1 MTRRLLL
8 VAVCAGLA
16 FTTMAGQT
24 RPDYP
29 FTPVPFTRV
38 HLSDVFWAPRIETNR
53 TASIPAAFEQCEL
66 TGRVDLFVRAAKA
79 LRGEAL
85 ENTNP
90 PGYPFDDTDVYK
102 VIEGASYALS
112 VTPDPKLD
120 AYVDGLIAKIAA
132 AQEPDGYLYTTRTI
146 NPKQPHR
153 WAGPDRWVL
162 ERDDSHEL
170 YNLGHMIE
178 AAVAHHLATGKKT
191 FLNVA
196 TRAADL
202 LVKTFGP
209 GRRSTWPGHQITEM
223 ALVRLYRV
231 TGNEEYLKLSKFLLD
246 ERGPGPDPKN
256 PTGFPGGERANP
268 RGLAYNQAQEK
279 VVDQDEPVGHAVRAT
294 YMYSGMTDVAALT
307 GDEKLRAAS
316 RRIWDYLIKSKLYI
330 TGGIGASGSGEAFG
344 KPYELPNM
352 TAYNET
358 CASVGMDFW
367 AHRLFL
373 LEGDAQYI
381 DVMERTLYNG
391 LISGVSLD
399 GKTFFYPNPLESI
412 GQHARSPWFGVA
424 CCPGNITRFM
434 ASVPG
439 YMYALRPAT
448 LRQAQGRPE
457 QGREATGAGQADA
470 LYVNLF
476 AAGTAEI
483 DLAGAKVRV
492 TQETR
497 YPWDGRVKMTLTP
510 DRATRF
516 TMNVRIPGWTRDEPV
531 PSDLY
536 RFLDTRKA
544 SATIAVNGRP
554 VPMTLDKGYVAIA
567 RTWRPGDVVELDLPM
582 PVRRVA
588 AHSNVEADR
597 DRVALQ
603 RGPIVYAAEWPDN
616 PNGRVRNIVLP
627 DSSALAAEFRPDLLN
642 GVTVITGRAFGLSH
656 NEDGTVKKAE
666 QPFMAIPYATWA
678 NRGRGQMAVWLA
690 RADSAARPT
699 PYPTL
704 ATTSTIEASP
714 VRGRGKNPRNM
725 IDGEEPA
732 SSADP
737 TSYFDWWP
745 VQGWSA
751 ACDQPAG
758 GQGQRRQC
766 SKGEWI
772 EMTFKAAATVSQTD
786 IYWFDDTGRG
796 GVRVPASWKLSY
808 KDGDEWKP
816 VETTGPFGVARDGW
830 NGLTFKPVETS
841 ALRLEVV
848 MQPGFSAGVQE
859 WKIKESKK

>member
-1 MTRRLLL
+1 MRPTIPLLCSLL
-8 VAVCAGLA
+8 VALAASAGH
-16 FTTMAGQT
+16 TQPRSG

-29 FTPVPFTRV
+29 VQPVPFTRV
-38 HLSDVFWAPRIETNR
+38 HLADVFWAPRIETNR
-53 TASIPAAFEQCEL
+53 TASIPAAFQQCEA

-79 LRGEAL
+79 LRGETL

-112 VTPDPKLD
+112 VTPDPRLD

-153 WAGPDRWVL
+153 WAGPERWVL

-191 FLNVA
+191 FLDVA
-196 TRAADL
+196 IKAADL
-202 LVKTFGP
+202 LVRTFGP
-209 GRRSTWPGHQITEM
+209 GKRSTWPGHQITEM

-231 TGNEEYLKLSKFLLD
+231 TGNEQYLTLSKFLLD
-246 ERGPGPDPKN
+246 ERGPGPDAAN
-256 PTGFPGGERANP
+256 PTAFPGGERANP
-268 RGLAYNQAQEK
+268 RGLAYNQAQTK
-279 VVDQDEPVGHAVRAT
+279 VVEQSEPVGHAVRAT

-307 GDEKLRAAS
+307 GDAKMRAAVK
-316 RRIWDYLIKSKLYI
+316 RIWDHLVTSKLYI

-344 KPYELPNM
+344 RPYELPNM

-358 CASVGMDFW
+358 CASVGMDYW

-399 GKTFFYPNPLESI
+399 GRTFFYPNPLESI

-439 YMYALRPAT
+439 YIYAQRD
-448 LRQAQGRPE
+448 GV
-457 QGREATGAGQADA
+457 

-476 AAGTAEI
+476 AAGSADV
-483 DLAGAKVRV
+483 DLAGGAVKV
-492 TQETR
+492 TQATR
-497 YPWDGRVKMTLTP
+497 YPWDGAVKLTLSP
-510 DRATRF
+510 ARPRRF
-516 TMNVRIPGWTRDEPV
+516 TVNVRIPGWARNEPV
-531 PSDLY
+531 PTDLY
-536 RFLDTRKA
+536 RFLDTNA
-544 SATIAVNGRP
+544 EAATIKVNGRP
-554 VPMTLDKGYVAIA
+554 VAMKLDKGYVAIA
-567 RTWRPGDVVELDLPM
+567 RTWRAGDAIDVHLPM
-582 PVRRVA
+582 PVRRVV
-588 AHSNVEADR
+588 AHPNVEADR

-616 PNGRVRNIVLP
+616 PDGKVRNIVLP
-627 DSSALAAEFRPDLLN
+627 DANALAAEFRPDLLN
-642 GVTVITGRAFGLSH
+642 GVAVIKGRALGLARD
-656 NEDGTVKKAE
+656 EKDAVRKTE

-690 RADSAARPT
+690 RTESAARPT

-704 ATTSTIEASP
+704 ATTSSIATSP
-714 VRGRGKNPRNM
+714 MPSGRGKNPRNM

-732 SSADP
+732 SSADS

-745 VQGWSA
+745 VQGWSE
-751 ACDQPAG
+751 ACDQQPAPG
-758 GQGQRRQC
+758 RGQRRQC

-772 EMTFKAAATVSQTD
+772 EMTFKAPATVSRSE

-796 GVRVPASWKLSY
+796 GVRVPASWKLLY
-808 KDGDEWKP
+808 KDGHDWKP
-816 VETTGPFGVARDGW
+816 VETSEAFGVARNAW
-830 NGLTFKPVETS
+830 NALTFKPVTTT

-848 MQPGFSAGVQE
+848 MQPTFSVGVQE
-859 WKIKESKK
+859 WKVK